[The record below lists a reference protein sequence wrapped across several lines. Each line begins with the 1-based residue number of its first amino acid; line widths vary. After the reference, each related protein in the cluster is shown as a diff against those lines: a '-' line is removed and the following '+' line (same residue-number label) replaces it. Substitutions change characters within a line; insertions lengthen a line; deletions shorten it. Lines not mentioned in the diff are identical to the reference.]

1 MVLLSEVLVLEEVE
15 GFVVLVL
22 VVVFDV
28 EVDGL
33 VVEGLVLF
41 ALEDEG
47 V

>member
-1 MVLLSEVLVLEEVE
+1 MVLLSEVLVPEEVE

-41 ALEDEG
+41 VLEDEG

>member
-1 MVLLSEVLVLEEVE
+1 MVLLSEVLVPEEVE

-33 VVEGLVLF
+33 VVDGLVLF
-41 ALEDEG
+41 VLEDEG